1 MSFRYKFE
9 VYLGGSRTLCLHA
22 YRNINFSRLDL
33 NASVQ
38 LSEENTVT
46 VDDDV
51 LLKESDA
58 DDSLIEIEE
67 REENTVTVTDADDSF
82 VVIEES
88 VKNTVTDA
96 DDSFIVIEESVEN
109 ID

>member
-1 MSFRYKFE
+1 MP
-9 VYLGGSRTLCLHA
+9 V
-22 YRNINFSRLDL
+22 
-33 NASVQ
+33 
-38 LSEENTVT
+38 SEENTVT

>member
-1 MSFRYKFE
+1 M
-9 VYLGGSRTLCLHA
+9 
-22 YRNINFSRLDL
+22 
-33 NASVQ
+33 
-38 LSEENTVT
+38 T

-51 LLKESDA
+51 LLNIA
-58 DDSLIEIEE
+58 IEE

-109 ID
+109 TD